1 MLDQETTRQRLE
13 EFLRLQGAGEEVAVS
28 DLEPLMGGYSLLT
41 TRFTVTTAAGVRTYV
56 LRADP
61 PRDAALTH
69 TDRKLESELLRVL
82 TESCKAPMPA
92 MRWSDDGTVLG
103 SPSIIVDFVDGP
115 QLLGHLGQASDAEQ
129 ARLALQLA
137 EAIATVHNLGETVAP
152 PAFPR
157 PSSWD
162 AYIDG
167 FIADW
172 RHLEASYVERE
183 PFIRWVASWLDR
195 HRPPPAPLTL
205 VHGEFQTGNVMLSA
219 SGDMQIIDWEYAH
232 VGDPRIDLGW
242 LQQVAAFTPP
252 DLIGIDPMGFCD
264 RYCEATGL
272 SPEVINPL
280 TIAYFSILS
289 GAKALGGLLGGIA
302 EMAHG
307 RNHLMTSAYLVSAMP
322 YTHRLWRQAT
332 QAIEGAMQALEQ
344 DVEAVR

>member
-1 MLDQETTRQRLE
+1 
-13 EFLRLQGAGEEVAVS
+13 
-28 DLEPLMGGYSLLT
+28 MGGYSLVM

-61 PRDAALTH
+61 PADAALTH
-69 TDRKLESELLRVL
+69 TDRPLETELLRAL
-82 TESCKAPMPA
+82 TASCKAPMPA
-92 MRWSDDGTVLG
+92 MRWADDGTVLG
-103 SPSIIVDFVDGP
+103 SPSIILDFVDGS
-115 QLLGHLGQASDAEQ
+115 QLLGHLAEASDADQ

-137 EAIATVHNLGETVAP
+137 DAIATVHNLGETVVP
-152 PAFPR
+152 PAFAR
-157 PSSWD
+157 PPSWD

-172 RHLEASYVERE
+172 RDLEAAHVERE

-205 VHGEFQTGNVMLSA
+205 VHGEFQTGNVMLST

-252 DLIGIDPMGFCD
+252 DLIGIDPVGFCD

-272 SPEVINPL
+272 TAEVINPL
-280 TIAYFSILS
+280 TIGYFSILS
-289 GAKALGGLLGGIA
+289 GAKALGGLLRGIA
-302 EMAHG
+302 EMAYG
-307 RNHLMTSAYLVSAMP
+307 RNHLMTSAYLVSALP
-322 YTHRLWRQAT
+322 YSHRLWRQAT
-332 QAIEGAMQALEQ
+332 QAIEGAMQALEA
-344 DVEAVR
+344 DMEAVR

>member
-1 MLDQETTRQRLE
+1 MLDQEMTRQRLE
-13 EFLRLQGAGEEVAVS
+13 QFLRRQGAGEDVAVS
-28 DLEPLMGGYSLLT
+28 DLEPLMGGYSLVT
-41 TRFTVTTAAGVRTYV
+41 TRFRVTTAAGVSTYV

-61 PRDAALTH
+61 PTDAALTH
-69 TDRKLESELLRVL
+69 TDRHQESELLRAL
-82 TESCKAPMPA
+82 TESCKVPMPA
-92 MRWSDDGTVLG
+92 MRWADDGTALG
-103 SPSIIVDFVDGP
+103 SPSIIIDFVDGP
-115 QLLGHLGQASDAEQ
+115 QLLGHLGQVSDAEQ

-152 PAFPR
+152 PAFAR
-157 PSSWD
+157 PLSWD

-167 FIADW
+167 FIAEW
-172 RHLEASYVERE
+172 RDLEAGYVERE
-183 PFIRWVASWLDR
+183 PFLRWVASWLDL

-242 LQQVAAFTPP
+242 MQQVAAFTPP

-264 RYCEATGL
+264 RYCQVTGL
-272 SPEVINPL
+272 TAEVINPL

-307 RNHLMTSAYLVSAMP
+307 RNHLVTSAYLVSAMP
-322 YTHRLWRQAT
+322 YSHRLWRQAT
-332 QAIEGAMQALEQ
+332 QAIEGAMQALTE
-344 DVEAVR
+344 DMEAVR